1 MFIAT
6 LIASETLSA
15 GDLSAAID
23 RIAAVGCAPATS
35 AWIEPEK
42 AVDILFGISPEAA
55 RKALEGVFDGVDV
68 VVQAVQGREKKLLVA
83 DMDSTMITVECI
95 DELADYA
102 GIKPQIA
109 AITEAAMRG
118 ELDFE
123 GALDARVAL
132 LKGLDEAVIERC
144 LAERVTL
151 MPGAVA
157 LVQTMCARGATAILV
172 SGGFTRFAD
181 PVAERIGFHRAIANR
196 LELGAGVLTG
206 TVAKPIV
213 GSDTKLQTLLAAGEI
228 NDMNAQLIRL
238 VKKDE
243 IDAGFVYVL
252 LRNIEDAEKK
262 GEEPMVRLL
271 SHLHTV
277 TQEELEKR
285 TAPALGLLHKLT
297 RLDDAGIRGRV
308 LRDNLSPKTSL
319 PLPDGSEMPL
329 AKPTA
334 AGQAGSGRP
343 AGAAAR

>member
-42 AVDILFGISPEAA
+42 AVDILFGVSPDAA

-68 VVQAVQGREKKLLVA
+68 VVQAALGREKKLLVA

-132 LKGLDEAVIERC
+132 LEGLDEAVIERC
-144 LAERVTL
+144 LAERVTI
-151 MPGAVA
+151 MPGAAA
-157 LVQTMCARGATAILV
+157 LVQTMRARGATAILV

-196 LELGAGVLTG
+196 LELADGALTG

-213 GSDTKLQTLLAAGEI
+213 GSDTKLQTLLAA
-228 NDMNAQLIRL
+228 R
-238 VKKDE
+238 
-243 IDAGFVYVL
+243 
-252 LRNIEDAEKK
+252 AE
-262 GEEPMVRLL
+262 
-271 SHLHTV
+271 
-277 TQEELEKR
+277 
-285 TAPALGLLHKLT
+285 LGLLPEQTLAVGDGAND
-297 RLDDAGIRGRV
+297 LAMVQEAGLGV
-308 LRDNLSPKTSL
+308 AYH
-319 PLPDGSEMPL
+319 
-329 AKPTA
+329 AKPIV
-334 AGQAGSGRP
+334 
-343 AGAAAR
+343 AAAATARIDHGDLTALLYAQGIARDDWVSA